1 MVSKRWLPRHAL
13 LLAAIAVCLLL
24 GRWQLSRADAGNA
37 RSVGY
42 AFEWP
47 LFAAFAI
54 WWWWRVMRLE
64 LHPPAPAEP
73 MAEPR
78 TAVRS
83 VGMGAAAAPDEPD
96 DVDQPDDEL
105 AAYNRHLAWL
115 HARDQRSAR

>member
-13 LLAAIAVCLLL
+13 LLAAIAICLLL

-73 MAEPR
+73 PAEPAA
-78 TAVRS
+78 AVRCA
-83 VGMGAAAAPDEPD
+83 GLGAPPDMGEPDE
-96 DVDQPDDEL
+96 PDDEL